1 MLDAFHDTAILACVL
16 VDGLV
21 SSFMHKKRIITTS
34 RCVHDAEM
42 LQEVNILV
50 QSLHFKG
57 TFVVG
62 KH

>member
-1 MLDAFHDTAILACVL
+1 MAYTQENQQTFQFHN
-16 VDGLV
+16 
-21 SSFMHKKRIITTS
+21 